1 MFKKG
6 LLILFCFLLLMG
18 CSKKEDFDANKVT
31 LDSNFY
37 NKGEFVDIKS
47 EYLIDENPT
56 NYVLFV
62 YNSYC
67 TLKIPCED
75 IFKEYMKKENID
87 FLSMNID
94 EYKKTELY
102 DKVKYAPTIIIVK
115 DKKIVA
121 YLDAESNE
129 DLNKYQD
136 VNEFKSWINK
146 YINVKFK

>member
-6 LLILFCFLLLMG
+6 LLILLSFILLMG
-18 CSKKEDFDANKVT
+18 CTKKEELDANKVT

-37 NKGEFVDIKS
+37 NKGEFIDIKS
-47 EYLIDENPT
+47 EYLINENPN
-56 NYVLFV
+56 NYILFV

-67 TLKIPCED
+67 ILKIPCED
-75 IFKEYMKKENID
+75 IFKEYMKKEKID

-94 EYKKTELY
+94 EYKKTNLY
-102 DKVKYAPTIIIVK
+102 ETVKYAPTIIVVQN
-115 DKKIVA
+115 KKIVA

-136 VNEFKSWINK
+136 VNEFEFWIDK
-146 YINVKFK
+146 YINVK

>member
-1 MFKKG
+1 MLKKG
-6 LLILFCFLLLMG
+6 LLILLCFLLLMG
-18 CSKKEDFDANKVT
+18 CSKKEEFDVNKVT

-37 NKGEFVDIKS
+37 NKGEFIDIKND
-47 EYLIDENPT
+47 YLINENPT
-56 NYVLFV
+56 NYILFV

-75 IFKEYMKKENID
+75 IFKEYMKKEKID

-94 EYKKTELY
+94 EYKKTDLY
-102 DKVKYAPTIIIVK
+102 ETVKYAPTIIIVS

-121 YLDAESNE
+121 YLDAESAA

-136 VNEFKSWINK
+136 VNEFGSWINK
-146 YINVKFK
+146 YINVK

>member
-6 LLILFCFLLLMG
+6 LLILLSFILLMG
-18 CSKKEDFDANKVT
+18 CTKKEELDANKVT

-37 NKGEFVDIKS
+37 NKGEFIDIKS
-47 EYLIDENPT
+47 EYLINENPN
-56 NYVLFV
+56 NYILFV

-75 IFKEYMKKENID
+75 IFKEYMKKEKID

-94 EYKKTELY
+94 EYKKTNLY
-102 DKVKYAPTIIIVK
+102 ETVKYAPTIIVVQN
-115 DKKIVA
+115 KKIVA

-136 VNEFKSWINK
+136 VNEFEFWIDK
-146 YINVKFK
+146 YINVK

>member
-1 MFKKG
+1 MLKKG
-6 LLILFCFLLLMG
+6 LLILLCFLLLMG
-18 CSKKEDFDANKVT
+18 CSKKVEFDVNKVT

-37 NKGEFVDIKS
+37 NKGEFIDIKND
-47 EYLIDENPT
+47 YLINENPT
-56 NYVLFV
+56 NYILFV

-75 IFKEYMKKENID
+75 IFKEYMKKEKID

-94 EYKKTELY
+94 EYKKTDLY
-102 DKVKYAPTIIIVK
+102 ETVKYAPTIIIVS

-121 YLDAESNE
+121 YLDAESAA

-136 VNEFKSWINK
+136 VNEFGSWINK
-146 YINVKFK
+146 YINVK